1 MPRHLSNCC
10 RENLSVRL
18 ENRRPQKELTCLP
31 VRYHSR
37 LRIDGFYGN
46 LAQSG
51 GVGPKNAGSK
61 RRVTNFRLSVRFEGV
76 PVSNPK
82 NASKAE
88 NRPLGV
94 HTIIR
99 VRKTRKFLSKVFF
112 LGHRHRAFERFLSHP
127 REC

>member
-1 MPRHLSNCC
+1 M
-10 RENLSVRL
+10 
-18 ENRRPQKELTCLP
+18 
-31 VRYHSR
+31 RYHSR

-112 LGHRHRAFERFLSHP
+112 LGHCHRAFERFLSHP